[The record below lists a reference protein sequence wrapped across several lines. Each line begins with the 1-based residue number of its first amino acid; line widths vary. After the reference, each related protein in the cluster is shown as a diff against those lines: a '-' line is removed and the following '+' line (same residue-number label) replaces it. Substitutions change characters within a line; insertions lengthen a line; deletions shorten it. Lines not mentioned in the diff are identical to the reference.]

1 MMSDMEKKTYITPVS
16 DVVPLM
22 GERLLGDDGFSE
34 SQRGVPVLDDGE
46 LDANS
51 TSFFEEGAYSNK
63 LWDE

>member
-34 SQRGVPVLDDGE
+34 PKRDVSVLDDGE

>member
-1 MMSDMEKKTYITPVS
+1 MSVMEKKSYITPVS
-16 DVVPLM
+16 DVVPLS

-34 SQRGVPVLDDGE
+34 PKKDVPVLDDGE

-51 TSFFEEGAYSNK
+51 TSFFEEGVFNNK